1 MYVDRWLFVICQ
13 WVSTI
18 GRDSKES
25 RTSESISRTR
35 GPASPTPLLYVLFS
49 FKFIIRLT
57 ERVEQNLNILS
68 SMTFNSIST
77 HTTYNQEAQTDEM
90 DGSLRWQPTS
100 SFWSKEGRKQVTD
113 ICSSYYA
120 VHFGGGDGPA
130 HSGWNHVYIKPRPLK
145 QFSLN

>member
-68 SMTFNSIST
+68 SMTFKSIST

-90 DGSLRWQPTS
+90 DGSYVGSQRLH
-100 SFWSKEGRKQVTD
+100 FGRKKGASKQVTD

-130 HSGWNHVYIKPRPLK
+130 HSGWNHVYIKP

>member
-1 MYVDRWLFVICQ
+1 MGPFIHRNIVCMWTGDCSSYANECQ
-13 WVSTI
+13 PLARIARSQ
-18 GRDSKES
+18 GPPS
-25 RTSESISRTR
+25 RYR
-35 GPASPTPLLYVLFS
+35 GLECPASPTPLLYVLFS

-68 SMTFNSIST
+68 SMTFKSIST

-90 DGSLRWQPTS
+90 DGSYVGSQRLH
-100 SFWSKEGRKQVTD
+100 FGRKKGASKQVTD

-130 HSGWNHVYIKPRPLK
+130 HSG
-145 QFSLN
+145 